1 MKIELLTLTVRVA
14 ALIVTAF
21 VIPALKT
28 WLEKKTENENLAQVQ
43 EWAAKAVQAAEQ
55 IHKKARKDDPTG
67 VKRRKFA
74 IDFLNQLCAKH
85 GVRLSKE
92 EIEVLIEAAVD
103 EVNNCRLGVLYSE
116 ETTSPIRN

>member
-1 MKIELLTLTVRVA
+1 MKIELLTLTVRLA

-28 WLEKKTENENLAQVQ
+28 WLEKKTEDENLAQVQ

-74 IDFLNQLCAKH
+74 IDFLNQLCTKH

-103 EVNNCRLGVLYSE
+103 EVNNCRLGVLYSNE
-116 ETTSPIRN
+116 AES

>member
-1 MKIELLTLTVRVA
+1 MKIELLTLTVRLA

-103 EVNNCRLGVLYSE
+103 EVNNCRLGVLYSNE
-116 ETTSPIRN
+116 VES